1 MLSALTSYFIAAL
14 WDLNDWRVVS
24 LWMISNWES
33 IEKEMEVQYWKA
45 HSDYKNGEVIELI
58 LWEDWGASIADYS
71 NLYKKLHR

>member
-1 MLSALTSYFIAAL
+1 
-14 WDLNDWRVVS
+14 
-24 LWMISNWES
+24 MISNWES
-33 IEKEMEVQYWKA
+33 VEREMEARYWKA